1 MPAVGFQFS
10 QFNPARPNKA
20 WVAGIVY
27 IRTRSGGLYLAVV
40 LDLFARKVGCRAMV
54 SGTVQ
59 RATAQR
65 QPAADVTAHSDQRSQ
80 HASAAYQAWLNT

>member
-1 MPAVGFQFS
+1 VPAVGFQFS

-54 SGTVQ
+54 SGTVNGPPRNANPQ
-59 RATAQR
+59 RM
-65 QPAADVTAHSDQRSQ
+65 
-80 HASAAYQAWLNT
+80 